1 MPTNSIRG
9 TSWTSFAAEVALLPI
24 PTVKAGSASVR
35 NRFRSASAATPPRT
49 PSSAALAASPRPRSQ
64 TLPKS
69 ALKESLRD
77 GRARRGS
84 ADSGSSGSSSLLS
97 SLESSTIILDVPV
110 LHPTDAAP
118 FDFDERCPW
127 EYQDLAE
134 LNYSPPPA
142 PRSKLHPQELLARAR
157 YIRYLLGLGPLP
169 KRASRVFPDLPPP
182 SDWDEVSVAVESESE
197 SDSDSDS
204 DEEKSFP
211 SMTGSRK
218 VRFMVPAPPPSPAPE
233 PEWEEPAWCDFM

>member
-1 MPTNSIRG
+1 MSPNSIKR
-9 TSWTSFAAEVALLPI
+9 TSWTSLAAEVALLPI

-35 NRFRSASAATPPRT
+35 NRFRSASAATP
-49 PSSAALAASPRPRSQ
+49 SSDTIICGNSSVAASPFSDSSQ
-64 TLPKS
+64 SS
-69 ALKESLRD
+69 AV
-77 GRARRGS
+77 
-84 ADSGSSGSSSLLS
+84 
-97 SLESSTIILDVPV
+97 ILDVPV
-110 LHPTDAAP
+110 LHPTDAAS

-134 LNYSPPPA
+134 LNYSPPPG

-169 KRASRVFPDLPPP
+169 KRASRIFPDLPPP
-182 SDWDEVSVAVESESE
+182 ADWDEVSVAVESESE

-204 DEEKSFP
+204 DEDKSSP

-233 PEWEEPAWCDFM
+233 AEWEEPAWCDFM